1 MGPTS
6 TSHRQGR
13 APSRRVVS
21 AGGLHRHDAHRD
33 KPGRRPLLQPAR
45 DGRAVNQGRQGSR
58 PLDPPLLPPLP
69 SQRGPPAARG
79 HRLQPW
85 QPATPAGLAR
95 RHPLVPDEP
104 ATAALQDRR
113 APHPPCPVLHAAA
126 CGELL
131 DTAPVPPDYR
141 PHRATRVAPDV
152 IQRSASREA
161 DRRRWKCSCV
171 GGHERQGLG
180 GCEVS
185 GAGTARASRVTR
197 LRMDSI
203 SGQTVLS
210 PVARLERGEDGAKSQ
225 IPVDNDSLSA
235 NPPAHQA
242 DSGASDLVEKT
253 GLGGSERRTD
263 GSTPAGS
270 LIGGLSSTLQPWQ
283 DAEFVRSFS

>member
-1 MGPTS
+1 MSEFPECLLIVIAEVDTAIEGEWNRWYDTVHLPDAL
-6 TSHRQGR
+6 RCPGVRRGR
-13 APSRRVVS
+13 RYVSSGEVSETAAGKTERTARRIYTTIYELDSPDAVAP
-21 AGGLHRHDAHRD
+21 RD
-33 KPGRRPLLQPAR
+33 KPGRRPRLPPAR
-45 DGRAVNQGRQGSR
+45 DGGAGNHGSEVGR
-58 PLDPPLLPPLP
+58 PLYPPLLPPLP

-171 GGHERQGLG
+171 
-180 GCEVS
+180 
-185 GAGTARASRVTR
+185 
-197 LRMDSI
+197 
-203 SGQTVLS
+203 
-210 PVARLERGEDGAKSQ
+210 
-225 IPVDNDSLSA
+225 
-235 NPPAHQA
+235 
-242 DSGASDLVEKT
+242 
-253 GLGGSERRTD
+253 
-263 GSTPAGS
+263 
-270 LIGGLSSTLQPWQ
+270 
-283 DAEFVRSFS
+283 